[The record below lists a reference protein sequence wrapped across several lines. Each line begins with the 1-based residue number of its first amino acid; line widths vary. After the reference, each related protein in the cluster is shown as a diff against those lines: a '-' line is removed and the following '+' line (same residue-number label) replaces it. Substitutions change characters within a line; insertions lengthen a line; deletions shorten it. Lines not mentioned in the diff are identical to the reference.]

1 MELNYIAFIFFAWI
15 ASSSFIRF
23 IGCYYVSRTMKVYSG
38 FNYWTTAA
46 FINMVSLV
54 LFMVSANDGL
64 HLHFLGYLLS
74 YSSALLLPY
83 GLKVSGG
90 IKGGVLFPIFS
101 ISIVLASAI
110 MVALLPFPLNDSL
123 TTVIYIILIPIFLL
137 CIYYLYRKDSLHN
150 GLKKRLI
157 TTTLV
162 LGILLCIIRVLLT
175 IYDQYSPPEG
185 VDIFRKQWITIFL
198 DNNFT
203 LIYFSFVLLNFR
215 KLERDLAKSTEENE
229 VLEGLLPICAEC
241 KNIRDTKGNW
251 TILEGYI
258 SSHSEAHFSHSIC
271 PTCIEKLY
279 PEMKDELNSANL

>member
-1 MELNYIAFIFFAWI
+1 MEHEYIASLFFAWI

-23 IGCYYVSRTMKVYSG
+23 IGCFYVSRTMKVYSG

-46 FINMVSLV
+46 FINMISLF
-54 LFMVSANDGL
+54 LFMVSANATLPLDYM
-64 HLHFLGYLLS
+64 GYFLS
-74 YSSALLLPY
+74 YFSALLLPY

-90 IKGGVLFPIFS
+90 IKGDSLFPIFTS
-101 ISIVLASAI
+101 VIVLFSI
-110 MVALLPFPLNDSL
+110 TMLVMLPFPTHDSL
-123 TTVIYIILIPIFLL
+123 SLIIYMILIPIFLL
-137 CIYYLYRKDSLHN
+137 CIYYLYRRDSLHN

-162 LGILLCIIRVLLT
+162 LGIFLCIVRVVLT
-175 IYDQYSPPEG
+175 TYDLYIPPKGFE
-185 VDIFRKQWITIFL
+185 IFRKQWVTILL

-215 KLERDLAKSTEENE
+215 KLERDLKKSAEENE

-241 KNIRDTKGNW
+241 KNIRDDKGNW

-258 SSHSEAHFSHSIC
+258 TSHSEANFSHSIC
-271 PTCIEKLY
+271 PSCIEKLY
-279 PEMKDELNSANL
+279 PEMKDELNGVNH